1 MDFLFRAGVMV
12 DTSRRELNLP
22 EGEYVE
28 LHDQPVRYSR
38 GNMNYVRLNRD
49 VSIPPG
55 GSVVVPLPKLREGM
69 PETLEYWVHRDVRW
83 ITTALNSENKPA
95 AYKVTNVSER
105 NVLDEVAAESADDGS
120 WKEPRPPSPR
130 HLLTADGELRET
142 CEVDDESSE
151 GGRQPFADQTAVE
164 PGMPPSLTEAAK
176 SKTPAVF
183 CYHACHFR
191 DTLPPPSILLMD
203 TVPDNLDQ
211 RRMAKE
217 VVLREGID
225 LSTEELEQQLAIIPE
240 VPREVEPFDPD
251 QLDVGEDELSDD
263 EKEKMRV
270 VLRKYRKFFIKS
282 GNGLPPPA
290 KGAVCDID
298 FGEAKPLAE
307 RARRI
312 RPELLKKLFDLLR
325 GLLDFGLITFSN
337 SPWASPIVLVLKKG
351 GKDIRLCIDY
361 RGINELQELMRSPIP
376 TLDGMLANFHA
387 MQWFLSLD
395 NASGF
400 WVVRATKR
408 ARKVSAF
415 ICALGHFEWT
425 RMAQGLKNA
434 PMIYQRMITNAL
446 FGFVDMPPGVA
457 DEDADGEPVDM
468 FALGFKCDLSQLPPP
483 ANRTSFADDISDGA
497 DSWDGIVELTDRI
510 LARLTYFGVSISA
523 LKSKFGKIATDFLGH
538 VVSRRGLEARP
549 RSLDAVLAAPFP
561 KCLRD
566 MQSFLGWLNFYSR
579 FIENYSILVSCLY
592 EISDEELRLGLVSP
606 AAVRAFA
613 NLKAAYSSTP
623 LLRHADPE
631 REFHGLLYTTTWA
644 ISATV
649 CEDYD
654 GVLHPVRF
662 CGRTLKG
669 GEPRYEEWAKEA
681 LALLRA
687 VKVCYYELRN
697 MQLVVYSRH
706 GLLKWIL
713 ADKHGKADHL
723 PWAAILSPWTI
734 RVEQVVELDERWVQP
749 IRLVDILH
757 PPDASTL
764 ADMDVY
770 RPNKAKDIQVSQRQ
784 ATLPQFAPDERAT
797 VVAFDGAIKAKEK
810 VGSYGFVIWQLP
822 GWSVLWV
829 ENGVLADATVN
840 LAEYN
845 GLIAALERV
854 LSLSVVNPVIFG
866 DSRLVIHQVLGWMQ
880 SKQSHLQHCLDR
892 VRALRDQATGVEFH
906 HVKRE
911 LNGAADLLAGL
922 ALQDRTGGQV
932 LDESILEELRR
943 RNLLPELLQP
953 ATTAVAPMIMAF
965 QAKSTEKMA
974 ALRLDRVSKAQDR
987 ERELA
992 NIKCYLRSEVSHLTE
1007 AECRVLPKLAGQ
1019 FEIGERGAL
1028 YRVEWSSKRS
1038 PEERMQWKLV
1048 IPRVLVKVV
1057 LVHCHDDAQ
1066 GGHAKFQ
1073 RTYERARAHFYW
1085 RLMYA
1090 DTKDY
1095 VADCAVCN
1103 TAGPPPNFR
1112 ALSPGNL
1119 MPEGP
1124 LDVVCMDA
1132 ATDMPLSFRGN
1143 TQLIVFADVFTG
1155 LIMTKATPNRTAHT
1169 VALAFEEVVFRRFG
1183 ACRELRHDRDPS
1195 FMSNVFKYFCEM
1207 LGQRQMPTFAYR
1219 PQANGLAERSIQV
1232 MIRAVKHYVQDPKQK
1247 DWDDWAER
1255 LVFAM
1260 NTSVSVV
1267 RKETPSFLMHGWDPH
1282 TTITASLPTIRRDAE
1297 PEAYRWRLQVHQQ
1310 QVYCHALNRDLV
1322 AAAIANRSR
1331 RHNAQLPEDVDE
1343 RIKVGDA
1350 VWLYIDQVKP
1360 GVKVK
1365 LAHRWHGPFRVLS
1378 RPNDYS
1384 SELESRVRHTGK
1396 VYRFHAI
1403 VHDSRLKPRRIYL
1416 ERPVEVLLNVPE
1428 MDFDEELALPDD
1440 SFLGGRP
1447 DRDDVLGSRPQV
1459 VAVRNVRYTED
1470 IKEYEVQFRQGG
1482 PWIWEALVSISPTE
1496 FIYEFERVRL
1506 GFDRLAMMV
1515 QEELHPIE

>member
-1 MDFLFRAGVMV
+1 
-12 DTSRRELNLP
+12 
-22 EGEYVE
+22 
-28 LHDQPVRYSR
+28 
-38 GNMNYVRLNRD
+38 
-49 VSIPPG
+49 
-55 GSVVVPLPKLREGM
+55 
-69 PETLEYWVHRDVRW
+69 
-83 ITTALNSENKPA
+83 
-95 AYKVTNVSER
+95 
-105 NVLDEVAAESADDGS
+105 
-120 WKEPRPPSPR
+120 
-130 HLLTADGELRET
+130 
-142 CEVDDESSE
+142 
-151 GGRQPFADQTAVE
+151 
-164 PGMPPSLTEAAK
+164 
-176 SKTPAVF
+176 
-183 CYHACHFR
+183 
-191 DTLPPPSILLMD
+191 
-203 TVPDNLDQ
+203 
-211 RRMAKE
+211 MAKE

-298 FGEAKPLAE
+298 VGEAKPLAE

-361 RGINELQELMRSPIP
+361 RGINELQELMRSPMP

-446 FGFVDMPPGVA
+446 FGFVDKPPGVA

-566 MQSFLGWLNFYSR
+566 MQSFLGSLNFYSR
-579 FIENYSILVSCLY
+579 FIENYSILASCLY

-613 NLKAAYSSTP
+613 DLKAAYSSTP

-631 REFHGLLYTTTWA
+631 REFHVLLYTTTWA

-649 CEDYD
+649 CQDYD

-706 GLLKWIL
+706 GLLMWIL

-734 RVEQVVELDERWVQP
+734 RVEQVVELDERWALP
-749 IRLVDILH
+749 IRLMDILH
-757 PPDASTL
+757 PPDASPL

-770 RPNKAKDIQVSQRQ
+770 KPNKAKDVQVSQRQ
-784 ATLPQFAPDERAT
+784 AALPQFGPDERAT
-797 VVAFDGAIKAKEK
+797 

-822 GWSVLWV
+822 GWSVLWA

-854 LSLSVVNPVIFG
+854 LSLSVVNPVILAIRAWSSTRYWG
-866 DSRLVIHQVLGWMQ
+866 GCKASSRIC
-880 SKQSHLQHCLDR
+880 SI
-892 VRALRDQATGVEFH
+892 ALTES
-906 HVKRE
+906 RE
-911 LNGAADLLAGL
+911 WNGAADLLAGL
-922 ALQDRTGGQV
+922 ALQDRVGGQV
-932 LDESILEELRR
+932 LDESILEELQR

-953 ATTAVAPMIMAF
+953 ATTAVPPMIMAF

-1007 AECRVLPKLAGQ
+1007 AECRVLSKLAGQ

-1028 YRVEWSSKRS
+1028 YRVEWSSRRS

-1057 LVHCHDDAQ
+1057 LAHCHDDAQ

-1073 RTYERARAHFYW
+1073 RTYEHARAHFYW

-1095 VADCAVCN
+1095 VADCAICN

-1119 MPEGP
+1119 TPEGP

-1132 ATDMPLSFRGN
+1132 ATDMPFSFRGN

-1155 LIMTKATPNRTAHT
+1155 FIMTKATPNRTAHT

-1232 MIRAVKHYVQDPKQK
+1232 MVRAVKHYVQDPKQR

-1267 RKETPSFLMHGWDPH
+1267 RKETPFFLMHGWDPH
-1282 TTITASLPTIRRDAE
+1282 TTITASLPTIRGDAE
-1297 PEAYRWRLQVHQQ
+1297 PEAYRWRLQVH
-1310 QVYCHALNRDLV
+1310 
-1322 AAAIANRSR
+1322 
-1331 RHNAQLPEDVDE
+1331 
-1343 RIKVGDA
+1343 
-1350 VWLYIDQVKP
+1350 
-1360 GVKVK
+1360 
-1365 LAHRWHGPFRVLS
+1365 
-1378 RPNDYS
+1378 
-1384 SELESRVRHTGK
+1384 
-1396 VYRFHAI
+1396 
-1403 VHDSRLKPRRIYL
+1403 
-1416 ERPVEVLLNVPE
+1416 
-1428 MDFDEELALPDD
+1428 
-1440 SFLGGRP
+1440 
-1447 DRDDVLGSRPQV
+1447 
-1459 VAVRNVRYTED
+1459 
-1470 IKEYEVQFRQGG
+1470 
-1482 PWIWEALVSISPTE
+1482 
-1496 FIYEFERVRL
+1496 
-1506 GFDRLAMMV
+1506 
-1515 QEELHPIE
+1515 